1 MVNAVILAGGGKT
14 DSFAHKHGAENKAL
28 IPIGD
33 KLMFE
38 YVYSALRSSKYVQQI
53 VIAGPVREFGK
64 YVVPGVQ
71 VLEDTGDMVDN
82 CLAAIHRLPQ
92 DQRVALVTSDI
103 PMLTTGVLDDYLA
116 GLEGQEGDLFYP
128 IISKATTEGRYPGVK
143 RTYAVLRGGTF
154 TGGNLIVINPI
165 VADVVASKVRALVS
179 ERKNVFKMG
188 SLIGF
193 GFLFRLMLRQL
204 TIPQAERRLS
214 QLLCCG
220 CKAVECFFAEIGT
233 DVDKDSD
240 LELARKVLAGA

>member
-38 YVYSALRSSKYVQQI
+38 YVYSALRSSNYIQQVVI
-53 VIAGPVREFGK
+53 VGPVKEFGK

-82 CLAAIHRLPQ
+82 CLTAIHRLPQ

-103 PMLTTGVLDDYLA
+103 PMLTAGVLDDYLA
-116 GLEGQEGDLFYP
+116 GLEGLDGDFFYP
-128 IISKATTEGRYPGVK
+128 IISKATNDNRYPGVK
-143 RTYAVLRGGTF
+143 RTYAVLREGTF
-154 TGGNLIVINPI
+154 TGGNLVVLNPK
-165 VADVVASKVRALVS
+165 VADYVASKVRALVS

-193 GFLFRLMLRQL
+193 GFLFRLLLRQL
-204 TIPQAERRLS
+204 TIPEAEKRLS
-214 QLLCCG
+214 QLLCCR
-220 CKAVECFFAEIGT
+220 CRAVECLFPEIGT

-240 LELARKVLAGA
+240 LELARKVLVGA

>member
-1 MVNAVILAGGGKT
+1 MNAVILAGGGKT

-38 YVYSALRSSKYVQQI
+38 YVYSALRNSRYIQEI
-53 VIAGPVREFGK
+53 VIVGPVREFSK

-92 DQRVALVTSDI
+92 DQPVALVTSDI
-103 PMLTTGVLDDYLA
+103 PMLTTGVLDNYLA
-116 GLEGQEGDLFYP
+116 GLEGLEGDFFYP
-128 IISKATTEGRYPGVK
+128 IISKATNEDRYPGVK
-143 RTYAVLRGGTF
+143 RTYAILREGTF
-154 TGGNLIVINPI
+154 TGGNLTVLNPV
-165 VADVVASKVRALVS
+165 VADLVASKVRALVS

-193 GFLFRLMLRQL
+193 GFLFRLLLRQL
-204 TIPQAERRLS
+204 TIPEAEKRLS
-214 QLLCCG
+214 QLFCCK
-220 CKAVECFFAEIGT
+220 CKAVECFSPEIGT

-240 LELARKVLAGA
+240 LELARKVLAGS